1 MATSVFLAKL
11 IGPVALAI
19 GLALV
24 FNGAVYRAMMDQFLA
39 SHALIFLAGLLALS
53 AGLATVLSHNVWSA
67 DWRVV
72 ITILGWLWIVGG
84 AIRMVAPQLTASIG
98 RSMLAHPV
106 APKIGAAIC
115 LALGA
120 LLCFF
125 GYFRYTTAP

>member
-1 MATSVFLAKL
+1 MATSIFLAKL

-24 FNGAVYRAMMDQFLA
+24 FNAAVYRAMMEQFLA
-39 SHALIFLAGLLALS
+39 SHALIFLAGVMTMS
-53 AGLATVLSHNVWSA
+53 VGLATVLSHNVWTA

-84 AIRMVAPQLTASIG
+84 AIRLMAPQLAAGMG
-98 RSMLAHPV
+98 RSMFINPLT
-106 APKIGAAIC
+106 PKIGAAIC

-125 GYFRYTTAP
+125 GYLR